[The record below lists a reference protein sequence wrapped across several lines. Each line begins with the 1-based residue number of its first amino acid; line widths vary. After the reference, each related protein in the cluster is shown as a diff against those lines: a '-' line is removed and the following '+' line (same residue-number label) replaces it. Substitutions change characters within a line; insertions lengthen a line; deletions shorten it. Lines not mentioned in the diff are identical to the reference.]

1 MENIEAPKSKPVNP
15 LLAKKNARLPGTVF
29 RLPSKGIFY
38 EGTNILS
45 DDAVDGE
52 VLIYPMRLRDELR
65 MKAIDSIFQGTAVT
79 ETIEYCVPQVNEA
92 DKLVAEDVDYILTVI
107 KKLTHGDTITYKD
120 VCFQLDDAD
129 EEARAKI
136 VEQMAKSEMDDSAR
150 EKEYGLSDEIRK
162 RIESGEEFSMDLLEL
177 EEQKMAEAQGQDG
190 EVIEKEITSGLCEFD
205 IPIDH
210 FINSCKP
217 VNPETAVSNLT
228 FMFENFEI
236 ETRPI
241 TFDQFKDISTMRL
254 ADQNSM
260 SNEEFSNF
268 VTDFSNKNLM
278 ARILRI
284 DEITDPQF
292 IEEWVESL
300 SMKER
305 EAIFKKIEES
315 LNWGIDF
322 SYEVECQKCGKKKMT
337 DQSYLNPMYFFLTS

>member
-1 MENIEAPKSKPVNP
+1 MENIEQPQKKVTNP

-29 RLPSKGIFY
+29 RLPSRGIFY
-38 EGTNILS
+38 ENTNILS
-45 DDAVDGE
+45 DDSVDGE

-65 MKAIDSIFQGTAVT
+65 MKALDSIFQGTAVT
-79 ETIEYCVPQVNEA
+79 ETISYCVPQINEPEN
-92 DKLVAEDVDYILTVI
+92 LVAEDVDYILTVI
-107 KKLTHGDTITYKD
+107 KKLTHGNLITYKD
-120 VCFQLDDAD
+120 VCFKLDDAD
-129 EEARAKI
+129 EETRAKI
-136 VEQMAKSEMDDSAR
+136 TEQMAKSEMDDSAR
-150 EKEYGLSDEIRK
+150 EKEYALNDKIREK
-162 RIESGEEFSMDLLEL
+162 IQDGEEFSIDLLEL
-177 EEQKMAEAQGQDG
+177 EEQKLQDRKAE
-190 EVIEKEITSGLCEFD
+190 ENVTEITSGLCEFQ
-205 IPIDH
+205 IPVDH

-217 VNPETAVSNLT
+217 VNPDTAVESLT

-254 ADQNSM
+254 ADQQSM
-260 SNEEFSNF
+260 SNEQFSNF

-278 ARILRI
+278 ARIKRI
-284 DEITDPQF
+284 DETTDPAL
-292 IEEWVESL
+292 IAEWVESL

-322 SYEVECQKCGKKKMT
+322 SYEVECPKCGKKKMT